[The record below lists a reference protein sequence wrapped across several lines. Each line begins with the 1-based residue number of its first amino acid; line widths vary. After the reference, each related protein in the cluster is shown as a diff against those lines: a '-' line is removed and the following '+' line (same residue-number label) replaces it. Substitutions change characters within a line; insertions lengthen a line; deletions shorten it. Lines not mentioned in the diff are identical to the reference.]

1 MRIAAIL
8 AAAAFAIQSTA
19 AQAGEASCLTSKQA
33 DSLAGYALPS
43 VISGAAKRCSATL
56 TDSSYLKTHGP
67 ALAERYAARKD
78 ATWPSAKA
86 AFLTMSKGRDGA
98 DKIFSTLPDSS
109 LREMVDVVF
118 EGLVAQEIPVDGCD
132 KIDNFV
138 RILAPLPP
146 ENTAELV
153 VLLIGLSPA
162 AKSGKPGKL
171 AICKS

>member
-1 MRIAAIL
+1 MRLAAIL
-8 AAAAFAIQSTA
+8 AATALTIQPTVARAEES
-19 AQAGEASCLTSKQA
+19 SCLTSKQA
-33 DSLAGYALPS
+33 GSLAGYALPS

-56 TDSSYLKTHGP
+56 TDTSFLKTDGP

-78 ATWPSAKA
+78 ATWPAAKT
-86 AFLTMSKGRDGA
+86 AFLAMSKGNEGA
-98 DKIFSTLPDSS
+98 GKIFSSLPDSS

-118 EGLVAQEIPVDGCD
+118 EGMVAQQIPVDDCD

-146 ENTAELV
+146 KNTAELV
-153 VLLIGLSPA
+153 VLLIGLSTA
-162 AKSGKPGKL
+162 SKSEKPGKL